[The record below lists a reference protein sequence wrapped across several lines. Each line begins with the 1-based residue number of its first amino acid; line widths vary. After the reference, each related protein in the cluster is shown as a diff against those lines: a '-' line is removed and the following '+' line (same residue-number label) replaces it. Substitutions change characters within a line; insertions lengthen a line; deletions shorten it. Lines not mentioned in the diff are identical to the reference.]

1 MTLAAVPEAPRRIAY
16 AVVDVLDGFASL
28 AKRSPTLDG
37 SVPVRAAQ
45 ACLPL
50 LHGNAWGHQIVLHR
64 RISLRKR
71 RGSWTVVGIERGDE
85 LDRLMRATLPTLVA
99 DGTVEQSSEWRR
111 RLERGVVDTR
121 GGISVFTGLF
131 VRPRDGVRI
140 RQSANANRRSL
151 AYSIEQ
157 AIIDDASGLVP
168 VVLNVVPAP
177 GVDAFTLHGEVATL
191 GALPASVEFAR
202 GTLDDAPHVGQAH
215 CNFYDA
221 DYFATKK
228 RGAAARKYRKEFA
241 RQTSPPACDVR
252 ATIVDVGQR
261 AVEVARPQRV
271 HRAAGVAMMS
281 PDPDR
286 LMVANAVSFTATFDG
301 LNVTVTPDPDELAAY
316 ARGVRT
322 VWERWLGPDPSRHP
336 GALLYLSKYF
346 TPHPPG
352 EPNFFVKPASLLDT
366 SPGVSTLI
374 DGMCGVGYDVLRGV
388 VHTDGFHATPAVFQL
403 EPGNA
408 IDIQRG
414 TPLAEMFPIPRDL
427 IDAEITCTTGGLR
440 FR

>member
-1 MTLAAVPEAPRRIAY
+1 LTLAAVPEVPRRVAY
-16 AVVDVLDGFASL
+16 DVVDVLDGFASL
-28 AKRSPTLDG
+28 AKRSPKLDG

-50 LHGNAWGHQIVLHR
+50 LDGNAWGHQIVLHR
-64 RISLRKR
+64 RIALRKR
-71 RGSWTVVGIERGDE
+71 RGGLVVEIERGDE
-85 LDRLMRATLPTLVA
+85 LERLMRATLPVLVA
-99 DGTVEQSSEWRR
+99 DGTLKPSSEWRR

-177 GVDAFTLHGEVATL
+177 GVDAFTLDGEVATL
-191 GALPASVEFAR
+191 GALPASVEFLR
-202 GTLDDAPHVGQAH
+202 GTLDDAPLVGQAH
-215 CNFYDA
+215 RNFYDA

-228 RGAAARKYRKEFA
+228 RGAAARKYRKQFA
-241 RQTSPPACDVR
+241 RQTSPPAGDIR
-252 ATIVDVGQR
+252 ATIVDAGPR
-261 AVEVARPQRV
+261 SVEVAWPQRL
-271 HRAAGVAMMS
+271 HRVAGAAPASG
-281 PDPDR
+281 DPDR
-286 LMVANAVSFTATFDG
+286 LTLANAVSFAATFDG

-316 ARGVRT
+316 ARGVRPA
-322 VWERWLGPDPSRHP
+322 WERSLGGDRGCHP
-336 GALLYLSKYF
+336 GALLYLTKYF

-374 DGMCGVGYDVLRGV
+374 DGVCGVGYDVLRGV

-403 EPGNA
+403 EPGSS
-408 IDIQRG
+408 IEVPRG
-414 TPLAEMFPIPRDL
+414 TPLAEMFPISRDL
-427 IDAEITCTTGGLR
+427 IDAEIACTTGGLR
-440 FR
+440 FS